1 MDLLGHNQATKM
13 LSTNNFYP
21 NRFAERSSQS
31 SDFFL
36 LCVTVICQNISTA
49 KVLYYAVW
57 NLVYLRMIIGFA
69 KISKYCGHKIKSF
82 LKLSSLY
89 ILDSLEYAIGVIKFT

>member
-1 MDLLGHNQATKM
+1 M

-31 SDFFL
+31 SDVFST
-36 LCVTVICQNISTA
+36 LCDSNLPKHFHCQ
-49 KVLYYAVW
+49 

-69 KISKYCGHKIKSF
+69 KISKYCDHKIKSF

-89 ILDSLEYAIGVIKFT
+89 ILHSLEYAIGVIKFT